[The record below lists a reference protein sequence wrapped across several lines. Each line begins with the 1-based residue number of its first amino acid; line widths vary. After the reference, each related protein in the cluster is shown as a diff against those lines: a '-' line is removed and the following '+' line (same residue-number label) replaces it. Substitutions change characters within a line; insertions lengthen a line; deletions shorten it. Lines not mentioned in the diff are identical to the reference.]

1 MVCPKRGSE
10 VHEGASRRGRLFTVE
25 SIAGW
30 IFADLLLVLFLV
42 GLGSAKAYTPPE
54 PPEPPPPPPKVA
66 PIVGMRTDPALVR
79 VRVNGQRLGSGTSL
93 TKSEQRTVCRSIRQE
108 LRPIKGK
115 RAALVLVFGG
125 AADVSTGQNVA
136 RAIGRQL
143 NCADSKIFRGAV
155 PTRAFW
161 DGTLPLGS
169 ARLEVFLFVTG
180 KRA

>member
-1 MVCPKRGSE
+1 M
-10 VHEGASRRGRLFTVE
+10 HEGASRRGRLFTVE

-54 PPEPPPPPPKVA
+54 PPPPPPPPPKVA
-66 PIVGMRTDPALVR
+66 PIVGMKTDPAILR
-79 VRVNGQRLGSGTSL
+79 VRVDGRRLGAGTAL
-93 TKSEQRTVCRSIRQE
+93 NRSEQRSVCRAIRAK
-108 LRPIKGK
+108 LRPVRGD
-115 RAALVLVFGG
+115 RAALVLIFGG
-125 AADVSTGQNVA
+125 ASEVSTGQNVA

-143 NCADSKIFRGAV
+143 DCADSRVFRGAV

-169 ARLEVFLFVTG
+169 ARLEIFLFVTG
-180 KRA
+180 KQR